1 MKNVGITKEID
12 ALGRLQIPK
21 DIRERLELTGEV
33 ELIVTPDGLLVR
45 SNEYRLVRRDP
56 DESKTNVG

>member
-21 DIRERLELTGEV
+21 DIRERLELTVEV

-56 DESKTNVG
+56 DESKTNVS

>member
-1 MKNVGITKEID
+1 MKNIGITKEID

-56 DESKTNVG
+56 DESKTNVS

>member
-45 SNEYRLVRRDP
+45 SNEYRLVRRDQ
-56 DESKTNVG
+56 DESKTNVS

>member
-12 ALGRLQIPK
+12 ALVRLQIPK

-45 SNEYRLVRRDP
+45 SNEYRLVRRDT
-56 DESKTNVG
+56 DESKTTVG

>member
-12 ALGRLQIPK
+12 ALVRLQIPK

-45 SNEYRLVRRDP
+45 SNEYRLVRRDQ

>member
-45 SNEYRLVRRDP
+45 SNEYRLVRRDQ

>member
-45 SNEYRLVRRDP
+45 SNEYRLVRRYP
-56 DESKTNVG
+56 DESKTTVS

>member
-1 MKNVGITKEID
+1 MKNVGITKEIE

-56 DESKTNVG
+56 DESKSNVG